1 LWDILKQA
9 AQPALQRHQSPVER
23 LSLAPLL
30 EPVGTVLQHVEQ
42 KELLVSVGFH
52 LPLLEMELSIST
64 YAQGLIT
71 ILEFTFTPV
80 YAVHLHV

>member
-42 KELLVSVGFH
+42 KELEGSVGFH
-52 LPLLEMELSIST
+52 LPLQVM
-64 YAQGLIT
+64 A
-71 ILEFTFTPV
+71 PRC
-80 YAVHLHV
+80 